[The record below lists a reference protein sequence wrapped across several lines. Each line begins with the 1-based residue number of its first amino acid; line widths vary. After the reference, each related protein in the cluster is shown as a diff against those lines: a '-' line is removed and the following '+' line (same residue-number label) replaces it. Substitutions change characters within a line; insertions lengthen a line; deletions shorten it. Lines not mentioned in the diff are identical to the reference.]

1 MSSFTVNFG
10 SLSENETSTLRS
22 FAPVLGLQGSI
33 DCKEVIHMSHDDPGK
48 ENNDKVAEIAAIEER
63 LQVLRVEHRAL
74 DLSLQEIEKHL
85 SLTSQEQQ
93 EVARIKK
100 QKLHKKDE
108 ISHIE
113 TLLAQLKQQ
122 NPANS

>member
-1 MSSFTVNFG
+1 
-10 SLSENETSTLRS
+10 
-22 FAPVLGLQGSI
+22 
-33 DCKEVIHMSHDDPGK
+33 MSHDDPGK

-113 TLLAQLKQQ
+113 TLLAQLTQQ